1 MFSLFVKAIIDITDV
16 QETPGSAVK
25 IIAINKIRAG
35 NWIRRVGVKSLPAT
49 HKVHTLSVER

>member
-35 NWIRRVGVKSLPAT
+35 NWIRRVKSLRAT